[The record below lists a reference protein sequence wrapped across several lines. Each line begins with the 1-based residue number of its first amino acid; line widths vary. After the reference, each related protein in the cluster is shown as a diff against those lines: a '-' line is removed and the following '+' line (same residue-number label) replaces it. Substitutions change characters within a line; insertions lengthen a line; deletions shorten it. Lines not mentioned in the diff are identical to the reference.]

1 MGFLKFRPMLKKFS
15 KILVFLIYILL
26 TSVYAQEMRGYFD
39 VSIPESIPVNSDFS
53 VSIVTQLHP
62 DRFEE
67 VILNVYTNSG
77 ISLKNAVLNSADYQ
91 HQLTYLADLSDR
103 FKNKNSVQIPSS
115 ELGITESF
123 SQIILQFGCRGIIES
138 EIGFS
143 IEYKNNDTTEKH
155 FTSIDAV
162 ISNEDMSVYP
172 VKFYQPD
179 DFAGNAALLQP
190 DASLS
195 LQLSNLNIGERN
207 FLISSW
213 IKLNRP
219 LRAFLE
225 ILNPVNN
232 DTLLSLSTNNFKFLN
247 HKSTGLTEEFNEIF
261 ISPNTWIYLTIEF
274 TKDLDINVYLNNA
287 TAAKIYLPE
296 IQNLSSIL
304 LQIYNQT
311 DNRKFLLDNLR
322 ALYFSGDI
330 QDYFRQKNRKI
341 LYLQDA
347 EVVYTNSID
356 ARDNLNFDSEDIRT
370 TSRNIVLVESDA
382 PLFSQAPLLS
392 VNVYN
397 NFISLEWKS
406 IGEIKNIKEYV
417 VEKAT
422 SGNDFVEIYRTQ
434 ASSSEGRYYYSDA
447 KNVSDVII
455 LYRVKQINKNSNSVY
470 SAPVK
475 IGRGDATD
483 FEVHQN
489 YPNPFN
495 PITKISVEV
504 LVDGEFQITV
514 YDIVGERVAEL
525 HSGFLSKGIY
535 DFEFNGAGLPSGI
548 YFYEIK
554 SNLSSKVR
562 KMILAK

>member
-1 MGFLKFRPMLKKFS
+1 
-15 KILVFLIYILL
+15 
-26 TSVYAQEMRGYFD
+26 MRGYFE
-39 VSIPESIPVNSDFS
+39 VSIPENIPVNSDFS

-67 VILNVYTNSG
+67 VILNIYTNSG

-91 HQLTYLADLSDR
+91 HPLTFLADLSDR

-123 SQIILQFGCRGIIES
+123 SQIILQFGCRSIKES

-172 VKFYQPD
+172 IKFYQPD
-179 DFAGNAALLQP
+179 EFAGSAALVQP
-190 DASLS
+190 DASLNI
-195 LQLSNLNIGERN
+195 QLSNLDIGERN

-225 ILNPVNN
+225 ILSPVNN

-247 HKSTGLTEEFNEIF
+247 HKSIGLTEEFNEIF
-261 ISPNTWIYLTIEF
+261 ISPNAWTYLTIEF
-274 TKDLDINVYLNNA
+274 TEDLDLNVYLNNELA
-287 TAAKIYLPE
+287 VKIYLPE
-296 IQNLSSIL
+296 LQNINSIL
-304 LQIYNQT
+304 LQIKNRN
-311 DNRKFLLDNLR
+311 DNRRFLADNLR
-322 ALYFSGDI
+322 LLYFYGDI
-330 QDYFRQKNRKI
+330 QDYFRQKSRKI

-347 EVVYTNSID
+347 EVVYTNSFD
-356 ARDNLNFDSEDIRT
+356 TRDNLNFESENIKT
-370 TSRNIVLVESDA
+370 TSRNIELVKSEA
-382 PLFSQAPLLS
+382 PIFSQAPLIS
-392 VNVYN
+392 VNIYN
-397 NFISLEWKS
+397 NFISVEWKT
-406 IGEIKNIKEYV
+406 IGELANVKEYV

-422 SGNDFVEIYRTQ
+422 SGNDFIEIFRTQ
-434 ASSSEGRYYYSDA
+434 ASSSEGKYYYSDS
-447 KNVSDVII
+447 KNVSDGII
-455 LYRVKQINKNSNSVY
+455 LYRVKQINKNGNSVY

-475 IGRGDATD
+475 IGRGDASN

-495 PITKISVEV
+495 PLTKISVEV
-504 LVDGEFQITV
+504 LMDGEFQITV

-535 DFEFNGAGLPSGI
+535 DFEFNGTGLPSGI

-554 SNLSSKVR
+554 SNLSSEVR